1 MVTVIADLRS
11 NSIVVSGTKADLRLL
26 HELIDKV
33 DIVLPQVR
41 VEVVIAEVTL
51 TDSDSSGI
59 TALGMTVTNGKLTGV
74 NGTLFG
80 GAGGVTGAGGTAALA
95 PNGTLTG
102 VINLGTSSTPTK
114 NDTRILSV
122 PAITTSHNKEATIFV
137 GESRPV
143 ITGTQSTAATN
154 GLVTSS
160 TVSQR
165 DIGIQLKVLPLI
177 GKDGSV
183 QLQVTQ
189 QVEDILGSVTIDGNE
204 QPVIGRR
211 STDSFVSAMSNE
223 IIVLGGLQRTQD
235 TLTKSRLGPIPIIG
249 DLLGGTT
256 KTKTRTELVIFL
268 RPYVLNNSA
277 VDNLNALSRI
287 NGTPIAEEVRKFID
301 KPAGAANPAV
311 PAAPASP
318 LLENLPGASL
328 EVPARTSK

>member
-1 MVTVIADLRS
+1 
-11 NSIVVSGTKADLRLL
+11 
-26 HELIDKV
+26 LIDKV
-33 DIVLPQVR
+33 DVVLPQVR

-51 TDSDSSGI
+51 TSNDSSGI

-80 GAGGVTGAGGTAALA
+80 GAGGVTGIGGGAAALA

-102 VINLGTSSTPTK
+102 IVNLGTSSTPTK
-114 NDTRILSV
+114 NDLNVLSV

-143 ITGTQSTAATN
+143 ITGTQSTGGTA
-154 GLVTSS
+154 GLVASS

-189 QVEDILGSVTIDGNE
+189 QVEDVLGSVTIDGND

-211 STDSFVSAMSNE
+211 STDSFVSAMSGE
-223 IIVLGGLQRTQD
+223 IIVLGGLQRSND
-235 TLTKSRLGPIPIIG
+235 TTTKNRLGPIPIIG
-249 DLLGGTT
+249 DLLGGSS
-256 KTKTRTELVIFL
+256 KTKTRTELLIFL

-277 VDNLNALSRI
+277 VDNLNAISRI
-287 NGTPIAEEVRKFID
+287 DATPIAEQVHKHID
-301 KPAGAANPAV
+301 KAPTP
-311 PAAPASP
+311 APASP
-318 LLENLPGASL
+318 LINGLPGSTL
-328 EVPARTSK
+328 EVGGSSK